1 MRRVSS
7 ILDNFQAA
15 KGALDLTVHTRDLR
29 NSASSP
35 SLLPFVS
42 CRLVKNLLDSDAPV
56 YGILPYQLYGP
67 GCCAVR
73 PERMCYRVEHH
84 MITNNTQAETRR
96 INYMFKKLSLVL
108 TGALACASFSVQ
120 AEDWRAWNIHNDGHP
135 NTAAM
140 DRFSE
145 LVSEATGGEINVEV
159 FHGGV
164 LGSQPDA
171 LEQVRL
177 GAIEIGN
184 FNLGPIGPI
193 VKEANLVSL
202 PFIFK
207 SVPHMFRVLEG
218 EAGETIA
225 AAMAEAGIKPLAWVD
240 AGARSFYSQKPI
252 NTPADVEGLKIRVMN
267 NDLYTSMISA
277 MGGNPS
283 PMAFA
288 EVQQAL
294 KTGVVDG
301 AENNFPSFKSVG
313 HYEVTTH
320 YSLSEHLI
328 IPECICVN
336 TAKFDAL
343 SEDMQAAV
351 RGAAEEAALYQ
362 RELWAVQSGQARE
375 EVEAAG
381 IVVNEIA
388 DKGPFQ
394 DAMVAVYDEYLA
406 ANPDMA
412 DLVEMA
418 KNTE

>member
-1 MRRVSS
+1 
-7 ILDNFQAA
+7 
-15 KGALDLTVHTRDLR
+15 
-29 NSASSP
+29 
-35 SLLPFVS
+35 
-42 CRLVKNLLDSDAPV
+42 
-56 YGILPYQLYGP
+56 
-67 GCCAVR
+67 
-73 PERMCYRVEHH
+73 
-84 MITNNTQAETRR
+84 
-96 INYMFKKLSLVL
+96 MFKKISLALS
-108 TGALACASFSVQ
+108 GALVCLSFN
-120 AEDWRAWNIHNDGHP
+120 ATAATNWRAWNIHNDGHP

-140 DRFSE
+140 DKFSE
-145 LVSEATGGEINVEV
+145 LVNEATKGEVTVEV

-184 FNLGPIGPI
+184 FNLGPIGPV

-225 AAMAEAGIKPLAWVD
+225 KAMSDAGLQPLAWVD

-252 NTPADVEGLKIRVMN
+252 NTPADVAGLKIRVMN

-301 AENNFPSFKSVG
+301 AENNFPSFKNVG

-328 IPECICVN
+328 IPECICV
-336 TAKFDAL
+336 L
-343 SEDMQAAV
+343 S
-351 RGAAEEAALYQ
+351 L
-362 RELWAVQSGQARE
+362 
-375 EVEAAG
+375 
-381 IVVNEIA
+381 IHI
-388 DKGPFQ
+388 
-394 DAMVAVYDEYLA
+394 
-406 ANPDMA
+406 
-412 DLVEMA
+412 
-418 KNTE
+418 

>member
-1 MRRVSS
+1 MYRKISAS
-7 ILDNFQAA
+7 LIAA
-15 KGALDLTVHTRDLR
+15 LAAFAIS
-29 NSASSP
+29 NSAS
-35 SLLPFVS
+35 
-42 CRLVKNLLDSDAPV
+42 A
-56 YGILPYQLYGP
+56 
-67 GCCAVR
+67 
-73 PERMCYRVEHH
+73 
-84 MITNNTQAETRR
+84 AE
-96 INYMFKKLSLVL
+96 N
-108 TGALACASFSVQ
+108 
-120 AEDWRAWNIHNDGHP
+120 WRAWNIHNDGHP

-140 DRFSE
+140 DKFSE
-145 LVSEATGGEINVEV
+145 LVDEATGGEVKVEV

-184 FNLGPIGPI
+184 FNLGPIGPM

-225 AAMAEAGIKPLAWVD
+225 AAMADAGVQPLAWVD

-301 AENNFPSFKSVG
+301 AENNFPSFKNVG
-313 HYEVTTH
+313 HFEVTTH

-336 TAKFDAL
+336 TEKFAAL
-343 SEDMQAAV
+343 SEEMQTAV
-351 RGAAEEAALYQ
+351 RLS
-362 RELWAVQSGQARE
+362 L
-375 EVEAAG
+375 
-381 IVVNEIA
+381 IHI
-388 DKGPFQ
+388 
-394 DAMVAVYDEYLA
+394 
-406 ANPDMA
+406 
-412 DLVEMA
+412 
-418 KNTE
+418 

>member
-1 MRRVSS
+1 MY
-7 ILDNFQAA
+7 Q
-15 KGALDLTVHTRDLR
+15 KLTK
-29 NSASSP
+29 
-35 SLLPFVS
+35 SLL
-42 CRLVKNLLDSDAPV
+42 
-56 YGILPYQLYGP
+56 G
-67 GCCAVR
+67 AV
-73 PERMCYRVEHH
+73 
-84 MITNNTQAETRR
+84 AA
-96 INYMFKKLSLVL
+96 LSVMG
-108 TGALACASFSVQ
+108 GAAA
-120 AEDWRAWNIHNDGHP
+120 ADNWRAWNIHHDGHP

-140 DRFSE
+140 DRFAE
-145 LVSEATGGEINVEV
+145 LVNTATNGEITVDV

-171 LEQVRL
+171 LEQVRI
-177 GAIEIGN
+177 GAIEVGN
-184 FNLGPIGPI
+184 FNLGPIGPM

-218 EAGETIA
+218 EAGTIVA
-225 AAMAEAGIKPLAWVD
+225 NAMGEAGVLPLAWVD
-240 AGARSFYSQKPI
+240 AGARSFYAQKAI

-267 NDLYTSMISA
+267 NDLYTAMISA

-283 PMAFA
+283 PMAFS

-301 AENNFPSFKSVG
+301 AENNFPSFKNVG

-336 TAKFDAL
+336 TAKFNAL
-343 SEDMQAAV
+343 SPELQAAV

-375 EVEAAG
+375 DVEAAG
-381 IVVNEIA
+381 IMVNEIA

-394 DAMVAVYDEYLA
+394 SAMASVYDEYLA
-406 ANPDMA
+406 ANPDMKA
-412 DLVEMA
+412 LVELA
-418 KNTE
+418 QSTE

>member
-1 MRRVSS
+1 
-7 ILDNFQAA
+7 
-15 KGALDLTVHTRDLR
+15 
-29 NSASSP
+29 
-35 SLLPFVS
+35 
-42 CRLVKNLLDSDAPV
+42 
-56 YGILPYQLYGP
+56 
-67 GCCAVR
+67 
-73 PERMCYRVEHH
+73 
-84 MITNNTQAETRR
+84 
-96 INYMFKKLSLVL
+96 MFKKLSIATAGIVASL
-108 TGALACASFSVQ
+108 TFLSPLHA
-120 AEDWRAWNIHNDGHP
+120 AESWRAWNIHNDGHP

-140 DRFSE
+140 DKFSE
-145 LVSEATGGEINVEV
+145 LVDAATGGEVKVEV

-177 GAIEIGN
+177 GAIEVGN
-184 FNLGPIGPI
+184 FNLGPIGPM

-225 AAMAEAGIKPLAWVD
+225 SAMAEAGVKPLAWVD

-252 NTPADVEGLKIRVMN
+252 NTTADVEGLKIRVMN

-283 PMAFA
+283 PMAFS
-288 EVQQAL
+288 EVQNAL

-301 AENNFPSFKSVG
+301 AENNFPSFKNVG
-313 HYEVTTH
+313 HFEVTSH

-343 SEDMQAAV
+343 SSELQDAV
-351 RGAAEEAALYQ
+351 RGAAEEAALFQ
-362 RELWAVQSGQARE
+362 RELWAVQSEQARTD
-375 EVEAAG
+375 VEAAG
-381 IVVNEIA
+381 IKVNEIA

-394 DAMVAVYDEYLA
+394 DAMVKVYDDYLA

-412 DLVEMA
+412 DLVKMA
-418 KNTE
+418 QDTE

>member
-1 MRRVSS
+1 
-7 ILDNFQAA
+7 
-15 KGALDLTVHTRDLR
+15 
-29 NSASSP
+29 
-35 SLLPFVS
+35 
-42 CRLVKNLLDSDAPV
+42 
-56 YGILPYQLYGP
+56 
-67 GCCAVR
+67 
-73 PERMCYRVEHH
+73 
-84 MITNNTQAETRR
+84 
-96 INYMFKKLSLVL
+96 MFKKLSLATAGVL
-108 TGALACASFSVQ
+108 ASLSLLSPLQ
-120 AEDWRAWNIHNDGHP
+120 AAENWRAWNIHNDGHP

-145 LVSEATGGEINVEV
+145 LVDKATNGEVTVEV

-177 GAIEIGN
+177 GAIELGN
-184 FNLGPIGPI
+184 FNLGPIGPM

-225 AAMAEAGIKPLAWVD
+225 AAMADAGVQPLAWVD
-240 AGARSFYSQKPI
+240 AGARSFYAQKAI
-252 NTPADVEGLKIRVMN
+252 ETPADVAGLKIRVMN
-267 NDLYTSMISA
+267 NDLYTSMIAA

-301 AENNFPSFKSVG
+301 AENNFPSFKNVG

-336 TAKFDAL
+336 TAKFAAL
-343 SEDMQAAV
+343 SPELQEAV
-351 RGAAEEAALYQ
+351 RGAAQEAALYQ
-362 RELWAVQSGQARE
+362 RELWAVQSEQARKD
-375 EVEAAG
+375 VEAAG
-381 IVVNEIA
+381 IKVNEIA

-394 DAMVAVYDEYLA
+394 EAMAKVYDDYLA

-412 DLVEMA
+412 ALVEMA
-418 KNTE
+418 QSTE